1 MTALVTPEGGASA
14 LRPPGAAAATT
25 ALAWRIRRAV
35 ETAMAILLLAMV
47 ALTFADVI
55 GRRLFAAPVYGAHD
69 LTEHLMALVV
79 FTGLPLVTA
88 AGAHLTI
95 DLFDRLVGHRRMAWW
110 RVLTAML
117 VVAVLALVAWLF
129 LRHGLNAGRI
139 SEVSQA
145 LRAPRAP
152 LYFVMAA
159 SCALSA
165 IAALAVALTGPM
177 IDPADA
183 HKEDAL

>member
-1 MTALVTPEGGASA
+1 MVGACGPPAPEGGASA

-35 ETAMAILLLAMV
+35 ETAMAILLLAMG

-95 DLFDRLVGHRRMAWW
+95 DLFDRLVGHRRMAW
-110 RVLTAML
+110 RRLLSAML
-117 VVAVLALVAWLF
+117 VVAVLALVAFLF
-129 LRHGLNAGRI
+129 LRHGLNAGADLGGQPGAAGAPCAPLLRGGRK
-139 SEVSQA
+139 
-145 LRAPRAP
+145 LRAVRPRRARRRP
-152 LYFVMAA
+152 
-159 SCALSA
+159 
-165 IAALAVALTGPM
+165 
-177 IDPADA
+177 DRADGRSGRRP
-183 HKEDAL
+183 

>member
-1 MTALVTPEGGASA
+1 MTAVARPEDGATA
-14 LRPPGAAAATT
+14 LRPPRAAAAKS

-47 ALTFADVI
+47 ALTFADVL
-55 GRRLFAAPVYGAHD
+55 GRRLFGAPVYGAHD

-79 FTGLPLVTA
+79 FTGLPLVTV

-110 RVLTAML
+110 RVLTALL
-117 VVAVLALVAWLF
+117 VVAVLALVGWLF
-129 LRHGLNAGRI
+129 LRHGLNAARI
-139 SEVSQA
+139 SQVSQA

-152 LYFVMAA
+152 LYFMMAA

-165 IAALAVALTGPM
+165 LAALAVALTGPM
-177 IDPADA
+177 VDQADA

>member
-1 MTALVTPEGGASA
+1 MSALVAPEGGAAA
-14 LRPPGAAAATT
+14 LRPPAAAIP

-35 ETAMAILLLAMV
+35 ETAMAILMLAMV

-55 GRRLFAAPVYGAHD
+55 GRRLFGAPVYGAHD

-95 DLFDRLVGHRRMAWW
+95 DLFDRLVGHRLMAWW
-110 RVLTAML
+110 RALTAIL
-117 VVAVLALVAWLF
+117 VVVVLALVALLF
-129 LRHGLNAGRI
+129 LRHGLNAARI
-139 SEVSQA
+139 AEVSQA

-152 LYFVMAA
+152 LYVMMAA

-165 IAALAVALTGPM
+165 LAALAVAFVGPM
-177 IDPADA
+177 VDPADA